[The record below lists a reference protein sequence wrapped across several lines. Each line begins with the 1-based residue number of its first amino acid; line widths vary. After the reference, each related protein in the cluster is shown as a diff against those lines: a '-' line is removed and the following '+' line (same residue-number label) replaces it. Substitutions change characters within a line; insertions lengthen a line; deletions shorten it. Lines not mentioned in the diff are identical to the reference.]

1 MARTIDVGLAGCG
14 RLGREVMLPLLA
26 RQRAVR
32 VAIVADPDP
41 AARAAARAIVPLTD
55 VGADW
60 REAIE
65 RPGLDAVVVT
75 LPTDLHA
82 EAARAAIARGVA
94 LYLEKPL
101 AATLDEGTALRALW
115 RETPNAAP
123 VVVGFNGR
131 FHPLVRRLKAGLEGG
146 RVGLPRVLRC
156 TFTIAARPDGTW
168 RDPSRRGGGVL
179 LDLAS
184 HHVDLARSLIGEF
197 VEVAATRVASDKGEV
212 VVATGVLDG
221 GIAFSGTWGSG
232 TIDEDVVE
240 VVGTEGALRIS
251 RYEDLAPAHRGVQ
264 VPGRLGRI
272 AGAVPGADE
281 LRLARLRRSA
291 PWNDPSF
298 EAALDAFLAAARD
311 RTPATPGLDEGWH
324 SLRVVAAL
332 TEAAATGK
340 RIAIA
345 SILET
350 SRAHV

>member
-1 MARTIDVGLAGCG
+1 MARTIEVGLAGCG

-41 AARAAARAIVPLTD
+41 DARAAARAIVPLAD
-55 VGADW
+55 VVADW

-82 EAARAAIARGVA
+82 EAARAAITRGVA

-101 AATLDEGTALRALW
+101 AATLDEGTALLDLW
-115 RETPNAAP
+115 RGTPNAAP
-123 VVVGFNGR
+123 VAVGFNGR
-131 FHPLVRRLKAGLEGG
+131 FHPLVRGLKAGLENG
-146 RVGLPRVLRC
+146 RVGVPRMLRC

-168 RDPSRRGGGVL
+168 RDASRRGGGVL

-184 HHVDLARSLIGEF
+184 HHVDLARWLIGEF
-197 VEVAATRVASDKGEV
+197 VEVGATRVASDKGEI
-212 VVATGVLDG
+212 VVATGALQG
-221 GIAFSGTWGSG
+221 GVAFSGMWGSG
-232 TIDEDVVE
+232 TIDDDVVE
-240 VVGTEGALRIS
+240 VVGSEGALRMS
-251 RYEDLAPAHRGVQ
+251 RYEDLAPAHRGRQ
-264 VPGRLGRI
+264 VPGRLTRL

-281 LRLARLRRSA
+281 LRLGRMRRSA

-298 EAALDAFLAAARD
+298 EAALDAFLGAARN
-311 RTPATPGLDEGWH
+311 RTPATPGLDEGWQ

-332 TEAAATGK
+332 TEAAVTGK
-340 RIAIA
+340 RVAIA
-345 SILET
+345 SIPET